1 MILGYYVTWIGSLCS
16 LLCMSSHSG
25 FWPLISSIPL
35 QMKQSHINP
44 RRGIKKKSMHHI
56 LHGLKKYYYKYCK
69 RTWAGLH
76 SCLFTLEEHRTL
88 IKVQSKCQLNVKCS
102 KEIHD
107 AADTAVQ
114 PPLLRADRT
123 TNCVVWFSMK
133 QHQCPLCHCW
143 ITLGSHYLT
152 CLAFHSSEIS
162 CPTSCWLKL
171 VRPCKLWDHAQ
182 ISASPNTCKH
192 SLD

>member
-1 MILGYYVTWIGSLCS
+1 MILGYYVTWIGSLWS

-35 QMKQSHINP
+35 QVKQIYINP
-44 RRGIKKKSMHHI
+44 TRGIKKKKKKHAPHLARTKKLFLI
-56 LHGLKKYYYKYCK
+56 LQKHMSVCM
-69 RTWAGLH
+69 
-76 SCLFTLEEHRTL
+76 FTLEESRTP
-88 IKVQSKCQLNVKCS
+88 IEVQSKCQLNVKCS

-114 PPLLRADRT
+114 PPLLRANRT

-133 QHQCPLCHCW
+133 QHHCRLCHCW
-143 ITLGSHYLT
+143 ITLGSHYPT
-152 CLAFHSSEIS
+152 CPAFHSSEIS

-171 VRPCKLWDHAQ
+171 VRPCTNMC
-182 ISASPNTCKH
+182 IS
-192 SLD
+192 